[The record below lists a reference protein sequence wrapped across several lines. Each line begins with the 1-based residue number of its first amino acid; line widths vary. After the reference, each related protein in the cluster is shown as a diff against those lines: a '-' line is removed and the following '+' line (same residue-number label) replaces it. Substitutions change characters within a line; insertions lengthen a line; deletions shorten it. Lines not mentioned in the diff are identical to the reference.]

1 MGKNYYINY
10 LENKIKKKS
19 KYNQKKWNKMELIKD
34 AIDNLYKADEVFIN
48 YYVNNKDIIKF
59 DKHFKNYEILNKKLP
74 KKIYEK
80 LINKNYKDILL
91 FPNIYIDL
99 NYVYDNDIKII
110 SKKIIRYNLLNI
122 SFLDKSY
129 KELYN
134 DYIGNVKD
142 NIDEIKQ
149 YLEYNYLKKIII
161 FIPSFSIFLNKKENT
176 IKEMFKKEFKDYDNV
191 LLVEMSYRIQKK

>member
-1 MGKNYYINY
+1 
-10 LENKIKKKS
+10 
-19 KYNQKKWNKMELIKD
+19 MELIKD